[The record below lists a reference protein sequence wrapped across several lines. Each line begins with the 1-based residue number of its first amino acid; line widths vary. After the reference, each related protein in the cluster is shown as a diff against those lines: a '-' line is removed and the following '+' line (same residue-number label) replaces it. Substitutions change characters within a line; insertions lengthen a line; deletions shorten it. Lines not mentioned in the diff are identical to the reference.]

1 MTRKTAK
8 SKCVILDA
16 MIIITAHELGIWLS
30 LVDRLD
36 IIIPSTIA
44 RDEALFFSR
53 KEGGIP
59 QDIDLSRLIQEKQI
73 IEIGATIEVL
83 ADLQMVFDSVFI
95 IGLHEGETEALALL
109 KSGKAGDA
117 FFCTS
122 DVKAIQALAM
132 IDKSDRGISFEK
144 LLQSI
149 GLAKSLP
156 VHYSQDFF
164 RRAIKEGQNNRITG
178 QGMRRKGIQNI

>member
-8 SKCVILDA
+8 SKCVIFDA

-59 QDIDLSRLIQEKQI
+59 R
-73 IEIGATIEVL
+73 T
-83 ADLQMVFDSVFI
+83 
-95 IGLHEGETEALALL
+95 
-109 KSGKAGDA
+109 
-117 FFCTS
+117 
-122 DVKAIQALAM
+122 
-132 IDKSDRGISFEK
+132 
-144 LLQSI
+144 
-149 GLAKSLP
+149 
-156 VHYSQDFF
+156 
-164 RRAIKEGQNNRITG
+164 
-178 QGMRRKGIQNI
+178 